1 LNKELGSSEIPD
13 IQAISLT
20 TLKLIADP
28 LRAKLIGLFSIPA
41 TIQEL
46 AVQLNVP
53 VTRLY
58 YHVHLL
64 EEHGLIQV
72 VDSHPAGGT
81 IEKVYRAAARQFI
94 VDRKEFAVSGAKAL
108 KQADILIDFAL
119 TETGKA
125 IRKSIKSGVIDMK
138 QVAPQPRALQ
148 IRRGSGKISAS
159 QASQFYQRL
168 EDLVTEFTSMES
180 VEGALAEYF
189 LVLAFFPTSIAE
201 EE

>member
-1 LNKELGSSEIPD
+1 MNKALEFSEIPD
-13 IQAISLT
+13 VQAISLT
-20 TLKLIADP
+20 TLKLMADP
-28 LRAKLIGLFSIPA
+28 LRAKLLGLFAVPA

-46 AVQLNVP
+46 AAQLNVP

-64 EEHGLIQV
+64 EQHGLIRV
-72 VDSHPAGGT
+72 VDSHPVGGT

-148 IRRGSGKISAS
+148 IRRGNGKISAS

-168 EDLVTEFTSMES
+168 EDLITEFTSMES
-180 VEGALAEYF
+180 AEGALAEYF
-189 LVLAFFPTSIAE
+189 LVLAFFPTTIAKE
-201 EE
+201 E